1 MKGSDD
7 VDVETTPAFEP
18 AAATPEGF
26 VLEEIEMR
34 GFMRYVE
41 KTDPPIRFPEKFT
54 VITGRTG
61 AGKSSILDAITFAL
75 YNATTRTDIQAVKT
89 SDVCRPGGYVRVAFR
104 QGESRWE
111 VRRGFTSKKDSY
123 LEVSRDGENVSGTIR
138 EKEQTIH
145 DIVGLDYVGFRNS
158 TFVRQEEMKEL
169 GSVRGADR
177 LAVFQKL
184 FRLEVFEKALARA
197 KDQQATIQS
206 DLRAREADIAAR
218 TETLLRLPGARA
230 EFEGARKQLAAGSLQ
245 LAAIEGKLHA
255 AEQDLRRKE
264 ADHEAWLRANA
275 AVEDRQ
281 RQLEGLGRRIE
292 EVRQQGKQV
301 AGLAKE
307 LKGLEKDAA
316 DLDTTRSELEQLR
329 ERREQHDRARLAA
342 ESAERLFDQAKRDH
356 ERRRDQIKDKIDALH
371 RKIAALDTQLDRD
384 AAFNLLRDEGRLE
397 ERVARIER
405 ELEWLSDRTDLVKQL
420 HEERSRTEKALA
432 HIHDKV
438 GAIDQDAFVL
448 TELRQQVEELRS
460 DLKREVDESHGTLK
474 PLDDAKITAL
484 RELDASPFSERD
496 RRHLETLAEAMQE
509 KAAKRRKADELTV
522 RIRDLGDPSS
532 VLADLGRQVEGV
544 EADRR
549 ALEADVRGR
558 EAGEAAYAAAKAE
571 LERLRGTLDEERRSF
586 HTLEGQ
592 AKQLHA
598 QIEGLE
604 SDAAK
609 LKESERLRDEL
620 RLRAEIAD
628 ILVTRIFHNRGVVMY
643 AIDQLLPE
651 LEIEVSRNLAE
662 LTDGRFNRIRL
673 ETYEEGRGHGI
684 RIQVQ
689 GVDALWH
696 DVGEFSGGEKT
707 QINAALRF
715 AIARELASLPQMGR
729 AFGRMKTLFI
739 DEGDL
744 GSLDTEV
751 SRELF
756 VQKLFRMGE
765 FFEKVILIT
774 HLAEVA
780 DRFPGRLRV
789 TMTPTQESRVE
800 VLA

>member
-1 MKGSDD
+1 MKGADE
-7 VDVETTPAFEP
+7 VDVEAAAAFEG
-18 AAATPEGF
+18 ASGEGF
-26 VLEEIEMR
+26 VLEEVEMR

-75 YNATTRTDIQAVKT
+75 YGSTTRTDIQTVKT

-104 QGESRWE
+104 QGDSRWE
-111 VRRGFTSKKDSY
+111 VRRGFTKKKDSY
-123 LEVSRDGENVSGTIR
+123 LEISRDGEAVSGTIR
-138 EKEQTIH
+138 EKEETIQ
-145 DIVGLDYVGFRNS
+145 DVVGLDYVGFRNS

-169 GSVRGADR
+169 GSARGADR

-184 FRLEVFEKALARA
+184 FRLEVFEKALQKA
-197 KDQQATIQS
+197 KEQQTGLQS
-206 DLRAREADIAAR
+206 DLRAKEAEMAAR
-218 TETLLRLPGARA
+218 SESLLRLPAVRE
-230 EFEGARKQLAAGSLQ
+230 EFEAARKQLAAGSLQ
-245 LAAIEGKLHA
+245 LAALEEKLDEAEG
-255 AEQDLRRKE
+255 DLKAKE
-264 ADHEAWLRANA
+264 ADHEAWVRTNTAVDDRKRQIEDLR
-275 AVEDRQ
+275 
-281 RQLEGLGRRIE
+281 GRIE
-292 EVRQQGKQV
+292 EARQRGKQ
-301 AGLAKE
+301 
-307 LKGLEKDAA
+307 AA
-316 DLDTTRSELEQLR
+316 DLGKELGSLEKEVADLEAVRSELDELR
-329 ERREQHDRARLAA
+329 DRRQRHDQARLAA
-342 ESAERLFDQAKRDH
+342 DSAERLFDQAKKDH
-356 ERRRDQIKDKIDALH
+356 ERRRDQIKDRIDALH
-371 RKIAALDTQLDRD
+371 RKIAALGTQLDRD
-384 AAFNLLRDEGRLE
+384 TAFNLLRDEGRLE

-405 ELEWLSDRTDLVKQL
+405 ELEWLAGRSDLVRQL
-420 HEERSRTEKALA
+420 REERSRAERALA
-432 HIHDKV
+432 HVHEKV
-438 GAIDQDAFVL
+438 GTIGPDSFAL
-448 TELRQQVEELRS
+448 TELQRQMEELRT
-460 DLKREVDESHGTLK
+460 DLKGEADESHETLK
-474 PLDDAKITAL
+474 PLDDAKIGAL

-496 RRHLETLAEAMQE
+496 RRHLEGLTQTVQE
-509 KAAKRRKADELTV
+509 KAAKRRRADELAA
-522 RIRDLGDPSS
+522 RIKGLGDPSS
-532 VLADLGRQVEGV
+532 FLADLGHQVESV
-544 EADRR
+544 EAQLKSLETEIRSRR
-549 ALEADVRGR
+549 
-558 EAGEAAYAAAKAE
+558 AGEAAYAAARGE
-571 LERLRGTLDEERRSF
+571 LERLRTTLEGERRTY

-604 SDAAK
+604 ADAAK
-609 LKESERLRDEL
+609 LQEAERQRDEL
-620 RLRAEIAD
+620 RVRAEIAD

-651 LEIEVSRNLAE
+651 LEVEASRNLAE
-662 LTDGRFNRIRL
+662 LTDGRFNRIKL

-780 DRFPGRLRV
+780 ERFPSRLQV
-789 TMTPTQESRVE
+789 TMTPNQESRVE